1 MFRHWYDFINTY
13 SIHFYKSNTKNY
25 DYFIGAISIIGSQHA
40 QSCVGIE
47 SVTQAVNDAKETAIL
62 NNIHNCDFI
71 EGKIEIVNSHN
82 MYFLF
87 ITSIHLLFIYFM
99 FQVLKQVL
107 DELSMTND
115 LCSVLNPG
123 RAGVRKS
130 S

>member
-1 MFRHWYDFINTY
+1 M
-13 SIHFYKSNTKNY
+13 
-25 DYFIGAISIIGSQHA
+25 IGAVSIIGSQHV

-47 SVTQAVNDAKETAIL
+47 CVTQAVNDAKETAIL

-87 ITSIHLLFIYFM
+87 VTNAHLFFICSM

-107 DELSMTND
+107 DDLSMTND
-115 LCSVLNPG
+115 LCSILNPG